1 MSTPDRN
8 AAQID
13 FWNGPAGERWV
24 ALQTKLDELYA
35 SLTTD
40 AIAAAAP
47 AANGHVLDI
56 GCGCGAT
63 VLALAERVGPQ
74 GSVLGVDVSEPMLG
88 LARRR
93 VAAADQGRTELLLAD
108 ASAQEFTQASFD
120 LAFSRFG
127 VMFFDD
133 PAPAFRNIRTALK
146 PGGRLFFMCWRAFK
160 ENPFFAVPHWA
171 AKPHL
176 PDQAE
181 EKLPPDAPGPFALAD
196 PDRLRAI
203 LHEAGFS
210 GIAIEPRD
218 AAIRLAGSGELDPA
232 TDFIVQ
238 IGPVSRALAT
248 ASEAQRAA
256 AKQAV
261 RAALVPFDGPDG
273 ISMPA
278 RVWFVSAL
286 N

>member
-1 MSTPDRN
+1 M
-8 AAQID
+8 
-13 FWNGPAGERWV
+13 
-24 ALQTKLDELYA
+24 
-35 SLTTD
+35 
-40 AIAAAAP
+40 
-47 AANGHVLDI
+47 
-56 GCGCGAT
+56 
-63 VLALAERVGPQ
+63 
-74 GSVLGVDVSEPMLG
+74 LGVDVSEPMLG

-93 VAAADQGRTELLLAD
+93 VAAAGQGRTELLLAD
-108 ASAQEFTQASFD
+108 ASAEDFALASFD

-133 PAPAFRNIRTALK
+133 PVPAFRNIRTALK
-146 PGGRLFFMCWRAFK
+146 PGGQLFFMCWRAFK
-160 ENPFFAVPHWA
+160 ENPFFAAPHWA

-176 PDQAE
+176 ADGDE

-196 PDRLRAI
+196 PDRVRTMLQD
-203 LHEAGFS
+203 AGFS
-210 GIAIEPRD
+210 EVAIEPRD
-218 AAIRLAGSGELDPA
+218 AMMRLAGPGELDAA

-238 IGPVSRALAT
+238 IGPVSRALGS
-248 ASEAQRAA
+248 ASDAQRAA

-261 RAALVPFDGPDG
+261 RAALVAFDGPDG